1 MTRSGESLTF
11 AHRLQW
17 FLRSFCSDAKE
28 YQSEYLSVT
37 TSADQENSDLLTA
50 IKLRAG
56 VPALLMNNGLCSE
69 EVAAKPANLRRR
81 RSSVFGIDQDINP
94 EVLASDESFAGH
106 LQQKRDMVVY
116 EARPDE
122 GNPQQI
128 SLYAQ
133 SPTFVKALTD
143 LADWLIP
150 KPLASRNEELRKG
163 LMEIQRQLLPSDVIY
178 MPIGNFYHRV
188 KSILIDECFTFSTK
202 ERVPY
207 FLCVEVLDYSVS
219 APAASTPRV
228 RKKRSRSRQQ
238 SRGFHLKLPFTA
250 SGIDSAVVVPN
261 ELNSMALDNQDG
273 CGKRDSHTSNTD
285 SLSTAEDPVTSEKS
299 PVKIEANNANESS
312 KHVAPQ
318 RAEEKKVKPSFFA
331 SLFGSSTAHPPI
343 IERRTESNAQA
354 VIALTPKDDGEDG
367 DDEKEEDELKPVSP
381 PPQLDNQ
388 TIEKKEEDG
397 KENED
402 ARANMGQWGMPR
414 ARRRNKSRTLA
425 STRSGDE
432 FDSFYISWFSKKMKE
447 EGSTPVSDGASTPAI
462 VGDAPTEP
470 STPSTVE
477 TAPTKIETKEN
488 TTKKPETVSGSS
500 NNAVDNDSSQ
510 DEAPKRRTRDM
521 SHSLD
526 FTDSNAWKVNFDL
539 EDGLTDNEFEVTDN
553 EHDTTKPD
561 CDAETDK
568 EKEEDEVVEEKPMI
582 VFRERWSEKEA
593 RIRKDSPYGNH
604 PGWRLL
610 PVIVKSNDD
619 LRQEQ
624 FAAQLI
630 AQCDR
635 IFREY
640 DLPLSLR

>member
-17 FLRSFCSDAKE
+17 FLRSFCADAKG
-28 YQSEYLSVT
+28 YQSEYLSVI

-81 RSSVFGIDQDINP
+81 RSSVFDIDQDINP

-188 KSILIDECFTFSTK
+188 KSIMIDECFTFSTK

-219 APAASTPRV
+219 APAAATPRV

-238 SRGFHLKLPFTA
+238 SRGFHLKLPFTTN
-250 SGIDSAVVVPN
+250 GIDSAVVVPN
-261 ELNSMALDNQDG
+261 ELSNTAMDNQDG
-273 CGKRDSHTSNTD
+273 CGKRESHTSNTD
-285 SLSTAEDPVTSEKS
+285 SLSATEDPVTLEKS
-299 PVKIEANNANESS
+299 PTTIKGKIAHETSR
-312 KHVAPQ
+312 HVAPQ
-318 RAEEKKVKPSFFA
+318 KAEEKKAKSSFFA
-331 SLFGSSTAHPPI
+331 SLFGSSTTHPPI
-343 IERRTESNAQA
+343 IEHRTESNAQA

-367 DDEKEEDELKPVSP
+367 DDEKEDDELKPVSP
-381 PPQLDNQ
+381 HHQQNNQ
-388 TIEKKEEDG
+388 PTGKKEEDA

-425 STRSGDE
+425 STRTGDE

-447 EGSTPVSDGASTPAI
+447 EGFTPVADGALTPA
-462 VGDAPTEP
+462 DMP

-477 TAPTKIETKEN
+477 VSPMVVEAKDN
-488 TTKKPETVSGSS
+488 TSSKPEAASGS
-500 NNAVDNDSSQ
+500 NNDAGDNDSSQ

-521 SHSLD
+521 SSSLD

-553 EHDTTKPD
+553 EHDTTKPY
-561 CDAETDK
+561 CDAKSDVDTK
-568 EKEEDEVVEEKPMI
+568 EDEPVEEKPMI

-593 RIRKDSPYGNH
+593 RIRKASPYGNH